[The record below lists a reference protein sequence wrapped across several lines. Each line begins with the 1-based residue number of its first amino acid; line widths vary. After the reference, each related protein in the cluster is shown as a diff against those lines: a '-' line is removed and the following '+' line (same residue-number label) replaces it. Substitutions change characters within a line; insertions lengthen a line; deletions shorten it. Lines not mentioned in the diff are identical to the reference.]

1 MFPPFRWTKEMENV
15 ITEYNEGERM
25 NPTNHNITVFGKPRS
40 GKNQLL
46 STLKEV
52 GMSTENIK
60 LIEAHAS
67 QPAHLREIMGFTLPN
82 GYFEKRESRE
92 QLETLQSNLRKDPE
106 SEDGYQDSSVK
117 SSDIDRVLPKL
128 DDPERA
134 IEELTKLREKATND
148 TVEKRIGKAY
158 SEMRTLLKKKKKM
171 SKNVVNNKNMPKTF
185 RDAYRKKGMRNFNV
199 KVLTPIVSEDTNDKG
214 EFMSGMPSSEEVPY
228 FLEPFAIPV
237 EDYAKYQDLEYGLEM
252 IFPHNFQ
259 SYSRMYSNIVNIG
272 DTSFADLKWA
282 KPNSSRDYVR
292 EVTFG
297 DESIEILRKSQGD
310 QSAEVFGNKWD
321 QMIGTEGIVC
331 GSDFEHKLRDK
342 LKAYLLDDD
351 VDMIVLYTGFVRND
365 SLRTFVMTYFVETL
379 KSIIENLDRKESKK
393 LVRKFWLSFLEGQE
407 VLPKIGRGDNVG
419 EETKIFTR
427 MMKELMNNSGH
438 LNMDVVIDGKPAD
451 INPMLAKKSQ
461 HNFIT
466 QMDIEQFKK
475 WFSYLPDK
483 TKEQIEDA
491 LRNKNYRTLSKGRYY
506 VSDLGYGFVYL
517 SADSLQTGC
526 PQWRGNFGCRL
537 PAPRMCVESELNI
550 SNTDWSVFIDE
561 MGLETQTFKPYQR
574 SLFNSWEENA
584 SEYVEIKDSKREEK
598 LKAKK
603 QEQKTKKEQRVKY
616 AKNMLR
622 RLVRE
627 GIPAGEGVPD
637 KADPDSPDSWKPYHK
652 KIQDEISD
660 VFDVG
665 ENFGERTVQ
674 EYTEELRTEL
684 TEEKDEEQDKEI
696 NKDQVIKD
704 IIYNK
709 TDYLVEFVRIRVGK
723 EEKKYVVQ
731 DYLEKEHDMRL
742 SVKSELVESIT
753 LDARSYL
760 IRARVINNQNNV
772 KVAGET
778 DEELIGKIR
787 DKLDEKGVFD
797 NMKKKAEPK
806 ATA

>member
-1 MFPPFRWTKEMENV
+1 MQNV

-60 LIEAHAS
+60 VIEAHAS

-92 QLETLQSNLRKDPE
+92 QLEILQSNLRKDPE
-106 SEDGYQDSSVK
+106 SEDGYQGSSVK
-117 SSDIDRVLPKL
+117 SSDIDRVFPKL

-171 SKNVVNNKNMPKTF
+171 SKNVVNNQNMPKTF

-199 KVLTPIVSEDTNDKG
+199 KVLTPIVSEDTNNKG
-214 EFMSGMPSSEEVPY
+214 EFMSGMPSSEDVPY

-259 SYSRMYSNIVNIG
+259 SYSRMYSNVVDIG

-342 LKAYLLDDD
+342 LKDYLLDDS

-491 LRNKNYRTLSKGRYY
+491 LRNKNYRTLQKGRYY

-526 PQWRGNFGCRL
+526 PEWRGKYGCRL

-561 MGLETQTFKPYQR
+561 MGLETQTFKPFQR

-584 SEYVEIKDSKREEK
+584 SEYVEIKDNKREEK

-616 AKNMLR
+616 AKNMLQ
-622 RLVRE
+622 RLVNERGLPE
-627 GIPAGEGVPD
+627 
-637 KADPDSPDSWKPYHK
+637 KANPDSPDSWKPYHK
-652 KIQDEISD
+652 EIQDEISN
-660 VFDVG
+660 VFDVS

-674 EYTEELRTEL
+674 EYTEDLREDL
-684 TEEKDEEQDKEI
+684 KDQKDDTEEKKIDK
-696 NKDQVIKD
+696 KKAIKD

-709 TDYLVEFVRIRVGK
+709 KEYLIDFVRVKRGK
-723 EEKKYVVQ
+723 DDKKYTVQ
-731 DYLEKEHDMRL
+731 EYLEEEHDIRL
-742 SVKSELVESIT
+742 SVKSEKVESIMMS
-753 LDARSYL
+753 ARSEL
-760 IRARVINNQNNV
+760 IRARIINSQNNV
-772 KVAGET
+772 RVSAET
-778 DEELIGKIR
+778 DDDLVAKVR
-787 DKLDEKGVFD
+787 DKLDEKGVFSD
-797 NMKKKAEPK
+797 MKEKAE
-806 ATA
+806 ATTPA

>member
-1 MFPPFRWTKEMENV
+1 MFPAFRWTKEMQNV

-25 NPTNHNITVFGKPRS
+25 NPSNHNITVFGKPRS

-52 GMSTENIK
+52 GMSTGNIK
-60 LIEAHAS
+60 VIEAHAS

-82 GYFEKRESRE
+82 GYFEKREARE
-92 QLETLQSNLRKDPE
+92 QLETLQSNLRKDPG
-106 SEDGYQDSSVK
+106 SEDGYQDASVK
-117 SSDIDRVLPKL
+117 SSEVDRVFPKL

-134 IEELTKLREKATND
+134 IEELNKLREKASND
-148 TVEKRIGKAY
+148 TVEKRVGKAY

-185 RDAYRKKGMRNFNV
+185 RDAYRTKGMRNFNV

-214 EFMSGMPSSEEVPY
+214 EFMSGMPSSEDVPY

-259 SYSRMYSNIVNIG
+259 SYSRMYSNVVDIG

-282 KPNSSRDYVR
+282 KPNKSRDYVR

-297 DESIEILRKSQGD
+297 DESIEILRKSKGE

-379 KSIIENLDRKESKK
+379 KSIIEGLDRKESKK

-475 WFSYLPDK
+475 WFSFLPDK

-526 PQWRGNFGCRL
+526 PEWRGNYGCRL
-537 PAPRMCVESELNI
+537 PAPRMCVERELNI
-550 SNTDWSVFIDE
+550 SNTDWSVFIEE
-561 MGLETQTFKPYQR
+561 MGLETQTFKPFQR
-574 SLFNSWEENA
+574 ALFNSWEDNA
-584 SEYVEIKDSKREEK
+584 SEYVEIKDDKREER
-598 LKAKK
+598 LKAEE
-603 QEQKTKKEQRVKY
+603 QEQATKRQQRVEY

-627 GIPAGEGVPD
+627 GVPAGEGVPD
-637 KADPDSPDSWKPYHK
+637 KADPDSPDSWKPYHV
-652 KIQDEISD
+652 KIKDEMED
-660 VFDVG
+660 VFNKDDG
-665 ENFGERTVQ
+665 FSEKIIQ
-674 EYTEELRTEL
+674 EYTDDLRDELK
-684 TEEKDEEQDKEI
+684 EEKDESEEKEI
-696 NKDQVIKD
+696 DRKRAVKDV
-704 IIYNK
+704 IYNK
-709 TDYLVEFVRIRVGK
+709 KDYLIDFVRVRVGR
-723 EEKKYVVQ
+723 EDKKYLVQ
-731 DYLEKEHDMRL
+731 DYLEEEHEIRV

-753 LDARSYL
+753 RDARSKL
-760 IRARVINNQNNV
+760 IKARVINNQNNV
-772 KVAGET
+772 KVSGES
-778 DEELIGKIR
+778 DNDLVMKIR
-787 DKLDEKGVFD
+787 DRLDDKGVFSD
-797 NMKKKAEPK
+797 LKKKSEAK

>member
-1 MFPPFRWTKEMENV
+1 MFPAFRWTKEMENV

-52 GMSTENIK
+52 GMSTENVK
-60 LIEAHAS
+60 VIETHAS

-82 GYFEKRESRE
+82 GYFDKRECRE
-92 QLETLQSNLRKDPE
+92 ELENLQSNLRKDPE
-106 SEDGYQDSSVK
+106 DENGYQDASVK
-117 SSDIDRVLPKL
+117 SSDIDRVLPKI

-134 IEELTKLREKATND
+134 VKEIKKLRNKSTND
-148 TVEKRIGKAY
+148 TVDKRLGKAF
-158 SEMRTLLKKKKKM
+158 SAMKSLLKKKKKM

-199 KVLTPIVSEDTNDKG
+199 KVLSPIVSEDTNNKG

-228 FLEPFAIPV
+228 FIEPFAIPV

-259 SYSRMYSNIVNIG
+259 SYSRMYSNIVDIG
-272 DTSFADLKWA
+272 DTSLADLKYA

-292 EVTFG
+292 EVTYG
-297 DESIEILRKSQGD
+297 DETVEILRKSQGE

-331 GSDFEHKLRDK
+331 SSDFEHKLRPK
-342 LKAYLLDDD
+342 LKEYLLDDG
-351 VDMIVLYTGFVRND
+351 VDMIVLYTGFVRNS

-407 VLPKIGRGDNVG
+407 VLPRIGRGDNVG

-466 QMDIEQFKK
+466 QMDIDQFKK
-475 WFSYLPDK
+475 WFSFLPDK
-483 TKEQIEDA
+483 TKEQITDA
-491 LRNKNYRTLSKGRYY
+491 LRNKNYRTLNQGRYY
-506 VSDLGYGFVYL
+506 VNDLGYGFVYL
-517 SADSLQTGC
+517 GADSLQTGC
-526 PQWRGNFGCRL
+526 PQWTSGNTSTTYGCRL
-537 PAPRMCVESELNI
+537 PAPRLCVESELNI

-561 MGLETQTFKPYQR
+561 MGLETKTLEQYQEALFKDDW
-574 SLFNSWEENA
+574 LEAEK
-584 SEYVEIKDSKREEK
+584 EYIDIKDEKREEM
-598 LKAKK
+598 LKQKQEEQKSKK
-603 QEQKTKKEQRVKY
+603 QQRIKY

-622 RLVRE
+622 RLVNDR
-627 GIPAGEGVPD
+627 GVPS
-637 KADPDSPDSWKPYHK
+637 KADPDAPDSWKPYHS
-652 KIQDEISD
+652 KIQDELSE

-665 ENFGERTVQ
+665 DSFGERTVQ
-674 EYTEELRTEL
+674 EYTEDLREEL
-684 TEEKDEEQDKEI
+684 TSESEEKQEEEIDKE
-696 NKDQVIKD
+696 QVIKD

-709 TDYLVEFVRIRVGK
+709 TDYMVEFVRIRVGK
-723 EEKKYVVQ
+723 EEKKYVVK
-731 DYLEKEHDMRL
+731 DYLEEEHDKRL

-772 KVAGET
+772 KVSGET
-778 DEELIGKIR
+778 DEELISKIR
-787 DKLDEKGVFD
+787 DRLDDKGVFEG
-797 NMKKKAEPK
+797 MKAKVQA
-806 ATA
+806 